1 MFSAKLLTAAL
12 AFGGTQ
18 AVTIQAKPIMD
29 YKACKAMCSTY
40 PGFGKSRDRCFDECM
55 YATPRLAQTTER
67 VWFEDPERYNLNK
80 KKEDESDDSDDW
92 IKADLAQV

>member
-40 PGFGKSRDRCFDECM
+40 PGWGKSRDMCFDECM
-55 YATPRLAQTTER
+55 GTPRLAQIENTHLR
-67 VWFEDPERYNLNK
+67 PSADIGLVADSD
-80 KKEDESDDSDDW
+80 EDEDGSIVDPM
-92 IKADLAQV
+92 LAQTS